1 QNTKNGQIEDQIAQW
16 HTNDKKLDPVK
27 HWADTITRLQ
37 SYPNYDPN
45 WPVYYC
51 FDKLTNKASKILS
64 KEIFDDI
71 KAAVDAIGPI
81 IVLGFTSKEVGTH
94 SNRAGFAMMSYIGKI
109 PVYTNMLHGKWR
121 SDAFLRYI
129 EKQVKEFSKG
139 MS

>member
-1 QNTKNGQIEDQIAQW
+1 
-16 HTNDKKLDPVK
+16 
-27 HWADTITRLQ
+27 
-37 SYPNYDPN
+37 
-45 WPVYYC
+45 VYYC